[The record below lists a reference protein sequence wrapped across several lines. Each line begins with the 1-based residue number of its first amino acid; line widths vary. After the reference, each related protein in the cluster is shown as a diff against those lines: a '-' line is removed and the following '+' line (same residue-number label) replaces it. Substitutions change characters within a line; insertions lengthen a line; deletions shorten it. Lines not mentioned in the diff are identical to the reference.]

1 MGQWNAIDGAP
12 GTGRAVAA
20 VRAVTAL
27 SRLRVVLSLDQ
38 LAAYTDVP
46 MHTLDEGLSAGPV
59 ADGRIERVVQ
69 GSYVGYRHPDAA
81 WTTLPSRL
89 AAASAGVEFARWFA
103 DWLDGVG
110 PERRKAAHATARA
123 VSAAARAAGKTALA
137 DRIESVYSRRKRRE
151 AEEAKPPPLLPLAP
165 PPPAAKAVSRLSTRT
180 TAGILIGTAVL
191 LTGAV
196 AGVAALSET
205 TAIAGG
211 VQAKSI
217 GAASPSGVGTDGIQ
231 ASFSSH
237 AGLAAASSS
246 SATSS
251 AGPTTTRPSS
261 SATSSATPGTSS
273 GTGPNGTSPVQVD
286 YVSSAGGSASSGAS
300 STSGTS
306 GSTGSTTSSTDGGG
320 SSTSP
325 TTAPA
330 TTASA
335 TTTSAAPTTSIATT
349 SSSDPVA
356 TATTPS
362 SGDSTAGCLNLLGLI
377 SVCL

>member
-1 MGQWNAIDGAP
+1 MDGAAGP
-12 GTGRAVAA
+12 GRAVRA

-38 LAAYTDVP
+38 LAAYADVP
-46 MHTLDEGLSAGPV
+46 MQTLDDGLSTGPV

-89 AAASAGVEFARWFA
+89 AAASAGIEFARWFA
-103 DWLDGVG
+103 DWLDEVG
-110 PERRKAAHATARA
+110 PERRKAAHATAKA

-151 AEEAKPPPLLPLAP
+151 AEAPFPLPNPPPMPTAR
-165 PPPAAKAVSRLSTRT
+165 AVSRLSTRT

-205 TAIAGG
+205 PAIAGG
-211 VQAKSI
+211 VQARSI
-217 GAASPSGVGTDGIQ
+217 GGASPNGIATDGIQ
-231 ASFSSH
+231 ASSSGSGPP
-237 AGLAAASSS
+237 GLAAAPSS
-246 SATSS
+246 SAASS
-251 AGPTTTRPSS
+251 GGPATTRPSS
-261 SATSSATPGTSS
+261 SATSSASLGTSS
-273 GTGPNGTSPVQVD
+273 SAGANGTSPVQVD
-286 YVSSAGGSASSGAS
+286 YVSSAAGSTSSGSSGGS
-300 STSGTS
+300 
-306 GSTGSTTSSTDGGG
+306 STTSGGNSGSGG

-325 TTAPA
+325 TTDPA
-330 TTASA
+330 TTASSTTA
-335 TTTSAAPTTSIATT
+335 SAPTTSAAPTTSIATT
-349 SSSDPVA
+349 ASSDPVA

-362 SGDSTAGCLNLLGLI
+362 SGDSTTGCINLLGLI